1 MYLNLSDKIIKWLNK
16 ETIVYKNT
24 IRYTIINETFDHLV
38 ALLKKKNF
46 HIININKFKEEYIK
60 YLYKYSYV
68 E

>member
-16 ETIVYKNT
+16 ETIIYQNT
-24 IRYTIINETFDHLV
+24 IRHTIINETFDHLV